1 MIRSYLLIYVIL
13 FVSTFIHSTLGF
25 GQALI
30 AMPLLAMVVEL
41 KSATPL
47 VAFVLMTIAA
57 VILLRNWRV
66 VDLSA
71 VWRLVLSSCL
81 GIPVGLFLLKG
92 IPEGLMKAF
101 LSLYNLA
108 DRYLK
113 IIDLNR
119 VSGSSR
125 IAYLF
130 GFVAGIVGA
139 AYNTSGLVITI
150 YATLRNWSLG
160 ILVILFSLYNL
171 ADRYLKIIDLNRVSG
186 SSRIAYLFGFVA
198 GIVGAAYNTSGLV
211 ITIYAT
217 LRNWSPDRFRSTLQ
231 SYFVFT
237 GILILA
243 SHGLAGLW
251 TPYVLRLYVTALP
264 LVLVAIFLGGKLNRF
279 IPQGQFDGYV
289 NVGLLL
295 MGFLLFR

>member
-30 AMPLLAMVVEL
+30 AMPLLAMIVEL

-101 LSLYNLA
+101 
-108 DRYLK
+108 
-113 IIDLNR
+113 
-119 VSGSSR
+119 
-125 IAYLF
+125 
-130 GFVAGIVGA
+130 
-139 AYNTSGLVITI
+139 
-150 YATLRNWSLG
+150 LG

>member
-101 LSLYNLA
+101 L
-108 DRYLK
+108 
-113 IIDLNR
+113 
-119 VSGSSR
+119 
-125 IAYLF
+125 
-130 GFVAGIVGA
+130 
-139 AYNTSGLVITI
+139 
-150 YATLRNWSLG
+150 G

-186 SSRIAYLFGFVA
+186 GSRIAYLFGFVA

-251 TPYVLRLYVTALP
+251 TPYVLRFYVTALP

>member
-1 MIRSYLLIYVIL
+1 MIRSYLLIYTIL
-13 FVSTFIHSTLGF
+13 FVSTLIHSTLGF

-92 IPEGLMKAF
+92 VPEGLMKVF
-101 LSLYNLA
+101 LGILVILFSLYNLTN
-108 DRYLK
+108 RYLK

-119 VSGSSR
+119 VSGASR

-130 GFVAGIVGA
+130 GFVAGVLGA

-150 YATLRNWSLG
+150 YATLRDW
-160 ILVILFSLYNL
+160 
-171 ADRYLKIIDLNRVSG
+171 A
-186 SSRIAYLFGFVA
+186 
-198 GIVGAAYNTSGLV
+198 
-211 ITIYAT
+211 
-217 LRNWSPDRFRSTLQ
+217 PDRFRSTLQ

-251 TPYVLRLYVTALP
+251 TPYVLRLYITSLP
-264 LVLVAIFLGGKLNRF
+264 LILVGIFLGGKLNRF

-295 MGFLLFR
+295 MGLLLFR

>member
-101 LSLYNLA
+101 
-108 DRYLK
+108 
-113 IIDLNR
+113 
-119 VSGSSR
+119 
-125 IAYLF
+125 
-130 GFVAGIVGA
+130 
-139 AYNTSGLVITI
+139 
-150 YATLRNWSLG
+150 LG

-264 LVLVAIFLGGKLNRF
+264 LILVAIFLGGKLNRF

>member
-101 LSLYNLA
+101 L
-108 DRYLK
+108 
-113 IIDLNR
+113 
-119 VSGSSR
+119 
-125 IAYLF
+125 
-130 GFVAGIVGA
+130 
-139 AYNTSGLVITI
+139 
-150 YATLRNWSLG
+150 G

-251 TPYVLRLYVTALP
+251 TPYVLRFYVTALP

-295 MGFLLFR
+295 MGFLLVR

>member
-101 LSLYNLA
+101 
-108 DRYLK
+108 
-113 IIDLNR
+113 
-119 VSGSSR
+119 
-125 IAYLF
+125 
-130 GFVAGIVGA
+130 
-139 AYNTSGLVITI
+139 
-150 YATLRNWSLG
+150 LG

>member
-101 LSLYNLA
+101 L
-108 DRYLK
+108 
-113 IIDLNR
+113 
-119 VSGSSR
+119 
-125 IAYLF
+125 
-130 GFVAGIVGA
+130 
-139 AYNTSGLVITI
+139 
-150 YATLRNWSLG
+150 G

-251 TPYVLRLYVTALP
+251 TPYVLRFYVTALP